1 MVEKRLKRWNATD
14 RLDQVR
20 TGNVNIPRMHIL
32 GSRVA
37 HLLFDNPAWHP
48 SHEGISH
55 ECVPE
60 IMDAQSLVPALR
72 QAPRHAVFGTVLYG
86 TPSPVR
92 KTVPSVTVA
101 DHRSKYRDKLVVDG
115 YTP

>member
-1 MVEKRLKRWNATD
+1 MVEKRWNATD

-20 TGNVNIPRMHIL
+20 AGNVNIPRMHIL

-60 IMDAQSLVPALR
+60 IMDVQILGPCPTTSSTPCRLR
-72 QAPRHAVFGTVLYG
+72 YGLIRYNIVGQEDGSFG
-86 TPSPVR
+86 
-92 KTVPSVTVA
+92 TVA
-101 DHRSKYRDKLVVDG
+101 DHRSKYRDKLVLDG